1 MTRDT
6 SWETVERQGASMAA
20 ALHMVPV
27 ATLGGRV
34 FSCNDDS
41 VVSTD
46 LSFLV
51 VLIHISGYCSF

>member
-27 ATLGGRV
+27 ATLG
-34 FSCNDDS
+34 SCTEPP
-41 VVSTD
+41 VGC
-46 LSFLV
+46 
-51 VLIHISGYCSF
+51 VLADRSWEGVLAKEKA